1 MAKLSSY
8 NVPYII
14 NLNVDNDFINS
25 EKKTVR
31 IEQSELILPPSYYG
45 IEEYANF
52 YSIIIK
58 DMFDIIFG
66 NNSERDFEK
75 ISYSIVEL
83 EKKIANIL
91 MQQGYVM
98 FDLDS
103 VNITTIES
111 LNEKYPFI
119 NWNTFIGNA
128 FSAAN
133 IHNVINDNSEV
144 NVMNV
149 AYFEALND
157 IFKETDADTLS
168 AYAEYLVIKHYIDF
182 IGGDSKQELNQYI
195 NQMGGSSPN
204 QRSEYCANIL
214 YPITELPLG
223 NTVGSSMDM
232 AISKFYIDKVFNDDS
247 KHIGEDIVK
256 NIKESMKNRISQITW
271 LDDKTKEYAIEKA
284 DAIIDK
290 IAYPDYIMN
299 PEYIDEQYKDLE
311 IVSNDF
317 FTNIV
322 NTAKFYRSKLLKE
335 AYKPNDRTKWIF
347 PPIFNDAFYN
357 ELINDINIPASFFKS
372 PFFSSSETDY
382 LNYGAIGMIMGHEV
396 THAFDNV
403 GKNYDSKGGY
413 KNWWSDSSNEEFE
426 KLSQCFIDQYMMQRK
441 EIRVFQVLPNIL
453 MINYSLF
460 LLLKF
465 GVLK

>member
-1 MAKLSSY
+1 
-8 NVPYII
+8 
-14 NLNVDNDFINS
+14 
-25 EKKTVR
+25 
-31 IEQSELILPPSYYG
+31 
-45 IEEYANF
+45 
-52 YSIIIK
+52 
-58 DMFDIIFG
+58 
-66 NNSERDFEK
+66 
-75 ISYSIVEL
+75 
-83 EKKIANIL
+83 
-91 MQQGYVM
+91 M

-195 NQMGGSSPN
+195 NQMGGSILN

-396 THAFDNV
+396 THAFDNEDIKTGGV
-403 GKNYDSKGGY
+403 ILLMKNLKNYPNVSLINIVIILFRMIEGNEHNVNGNLTLAENLADNSGLSRAFEAYKSSLNKSDAKKRNQSLPGLTQYTNDQLFFVSFAQIWCIKVRPENYANQINDSHSPAKYRVNG
-413 KNWWSDSSNEEFE
+413 SVSNSKYFAETFNCKAGSPMNPE
-426 KLSQCFIDQYMMQRK
+426 KKC
-441 EIRVFQVLPNIL
+441 
-453 MINYSLF
+453 
-460 LLLKF
+460 LL
-465 GVLK
+465 